1 MWKNEPPCLA
11 FAAAGAIAM
20 VCGPG
25 RGHRQANST
34 ESGSGLPELDLFCQI
49 PVWSNVWVPSTSTWA
64 CPLVQQTS
72 PIVPMMA
79 TARPV
84 KLKETGEPDRARLS
98 RTKDAPDQNR

>member
-11 FAAAGAIAM
+11 FAAAGSISM
-20 VCGPG
+20 VCRPG

-49 PVWSNVWVPSTSTWA
+49 PVWSNVRAPSMYTWA
-64 CPLVQQTS
+64 WPSVQHFS

-84 KLKETGEPDRARLS
+84 KLSETGEPDRARLS
-98 RTKDAPDQNR
+98 TRQ